1 MGGPEFWRRVM
12 QAECRTKR
20 RGSAMTGFLSND
32 WIKTVAS
39 DYSILIGAIPYII
52 FKALKI
58 IAILNPNVPTNT
70 VRELFSWKG
79 KRD

>member
-1 MGGPEFWRRVM
+1 
-12 QAECRTKR
+12 
-20 RGSAMTGFLSND
+20 MTGFLSND

-79 KRD
+79 KGGN